1 MIIRDIELSDVPALF
16 AVRVATDEN
25 RLTRDELTRQGIT
38 EVSVRERLLRT
49 LHGWLVEEDGRVVG
63 FSMGDRATGELW
75 VIAVLPDYIQR
86 GIGSELMR
94 RVEAW
99 LAENGCRNLW
109 LTTDLD
115 TRLRAYSFYRHRGWE
130 DWKEEG
136 GMRYL
141 RKHVDAPPGG
151 RTSS

>member
-1 MIIRDIELSDVPALF
+1 MKYPAPF
-16 AVRVATDEN
+16 AGG
-25 RLTRDELTRQGIT
+25 RLA
-38 EVSVRERLLRT
+38 
-49 LHGWLVEEDGRVVG
+49 EEDGRVVG
-63 FSMGDRATGELW
+63 FAMGDRATGELW
-75 VIAVLPDYIQR
+75 VIAVQPEYLKR

-99 LAENGCRNLW
+99 LVENRCWELW

-115 TRLRAYSFYRHRGWE
+115 PRLRAYSFYRHRGWE

-141 RKHVDAPPGG
+141 RKQVDVRTAG
-151 RTSS
+151 RTPS

>member
-25 RLTRDELTRQGIT
+25 RLTREELTRLGIT
-38 EVSVRERLLRT
+38 EASVRERLLRT
-49 LHGWLVEEDGRVVG
+49 FHGWLAEEDGRVVG
-63 FSMGDRATGELW
+63 FAMGDRATGELW
-75 VIAVLPDYIQR
+75 VIAVLPAYIQR

-99 LAENGCRNLW
+99 LSENGCRDLW

-115 TRLRAYSFYRHRGWE
+115 PRLRAYSFYRHRGWE

-141 RKHVDAPPGG
+141 RKQGILF
-151 RTSS
+151 